1 MRNFLTLF
9 LIILLSYQGLG
20 QDIDSLKRQLVS
32 ADFTTSDSVNALNL
46 LGREL
51 TYVDASL
58 ALEYTNKA
66 LELSIKT
73 NNLIGIAY
81 AYRNLAGIYAFDG
94 SLFISM
100 NYLQTAID
108 IFEDKNDSVGL
119 GNCYISLGHTN
130 RRLQNRE
137 EEVEYHLRA
146 FNIFR
151 VRDNVERIGVSAHNL
166 GESYFNS
173 GEYEKSISLTLFAIG
188 INDSINKKPVLSA
201 CYKVMG
207 LIALKNNNLEV
218 AEKYFLK
225 VLEISEQL
233 GENSQKV
240 ATAESLIQLAS
251 IYKQR
256 GDTDRQSKFLLSAV
270 KSSTKYSLPK
280 HLQRAYLEL
289 VLFSSESNDQEAV
302 QQYIKSYSITSVSLD
317 QKQLRDRRNLTKS
330 VVQVHELSQAKISL
344 EEANLL
350 QSQKI
355 QSRNIILSII
365 VLSAIVLFWLL
376 LKYVRL
382 NSKLKTQNAT
392 IASQKSKLEE
402 LNNTKDKFFS
412 IVAHDLKSPLF
423 SLKSFS
429 VLLTNH
435 FDKLNKDE
443 ILTMSKKLGDSVDTT
458 IRMADNLI
466 TWASVQMNEYQYN
479 EETIN
484 LSEIASNTCE
494 LFSQVATEKEIKL
507 VNSTDN
513 ALSIIGD
520 KNQVEFIIRNL
531 VNNAVKFTNKGGVV
545 ELKAETTA
553 DGLVKMSIADTGVGI
568 HADRKNRLFAVGKK
582 KSTVGTAGEKGT
594 GLGLMLSY
602 DFMKLNGGNI
612 EIDSVYGKGTTFYL
626 TFRTEG

>member
-1 MRNFLTLF
+1 MKNLLTLF
-9 LIILLSYQGLG
+9 LISLLSYQGSA
-20 QDIDSLKRQLVS
+20 QDIDSLKRQLIS
-32 ADFTTSDSVNALNL
+32 ADFTANDSVNALIL

-58 ALEYTNKA
+58 ALEHTNKA
-66 LELSIKT
+66 LNLAIKT

-81 AYRNLAGIYAFDG
+81 AYRNLAGIYSFDG

-100 NYLQTAID
+100 DYLQTAID
-108 IFEDKNDSVGL
+108 IFEAKNDSVGL

-151 VRDNVERIGVSAHNL
+151 VRDNIERTGVSAHNL

-173 GEYEKSISLTLFAIG
+173 GEYEKSTSLTLLAIE

-207 LIALKNNNLEV
+207 LIALKNNDFEV
-218 AEKYFLK
+218 AERHFLK
-225 VLEISEQL
+225 VLEISEEL

-240 ATAESLIQLAS
+240 ATAESLLQLAT
-251 IYKQR
+251 IYKQM
-256 GDTDRQSKFLLSAV
+256 GDADRQSKFLLSAV
-270 KSSTKYSLPK
+270 KFTTKYSLPK

-289 VLFSSESNDQEAV
+289 VLFSSESNYQEAV
-302 QQYIKSYSITSVSLD
+302 QQYIKSYSITSDSLD

-330 VVQVHELSQAKISL
+330 VVQVHELSQAKINL

-355 QSRNIILSII
+355 QGRNIILSII
-365 VLSAIVLFWLL
+365 ILSAIVLFWLL
-376 LKYVRL
+376 LKYARL
-382 NSKLKTQNAT
+382 NNKLKSQNAT

-412 IVAHDLKSPLF
+412 IVAHDLKTPLF

-443 ILTMSKKLGDSVDTT
+443 ILTMSKKIGDSVDNT
-458 IRMADNLI
+458 ITMANNLI
-466 TWASVQMNEYQYN
+466 TWATVQMNEYQYN

-484 LSEIASNTCE
+484 LSELTSSTCE
-494 LFSQVATEKEIKL
+494 LFSQVALEKEIEL
-507 VNSTDN
+507 VNAIDN
-513 ALSIIGD
+513 ARAIIGD

-545 ELKAETTA
+545 ELKAETTP
-553 DGLVKMSIADTGVGI
+553 DGLVKISIADTGVGI
-568 HADRKNRLFAVGKK
+568 HADRKAKLFAVGRKQ
-582 KSTVGTAGEKGT
+582 STVGTAGEKGT

-602 DFMKLNGGNI
+602 EFMKINGGNI
-612 EIDSVYGKGTTFYL
+612 EVDSVYGKGTTFYL
-626 TFRTEG
+626 TFRAGD